1 MPLKRLRL
9 TNLGPFDEI
18 EFELDEHVNVFTGPN
33 NSGKSTAL
41 MALGEIV
48 VLPFGIPRKL
58 LRTEATEFEVQLG
71 SDGTVSKGFLPRDV
85 ENRQLIYSVL
95 RLMPSI
101 GFTSFVPAIRR
112 STDFRAK
119 VPIQSQA
126 PDNLSGWQTILQSSS
141 PLPTHGISDE
151 TAEQRSLRALLSV
164 LDSAEARDLHRR
176 TEELQA
182 KAEEGRDEGW
192 RKQVEE
198 LRREIED
205 KRKLSVELAKRLK
218 LIKADAS
225 SVSDEAVV
233 QKMVELD
240 YRAYRRDE
248 PAIRG
253 IVEKTATIASEV
265 TEGYPIRFV
274 RVEEDDDGLF
284 PQFET
289 PDGLVPLNVLS
300 QGTQSL
306 IQWLAHLLI
315 GMAEYYDYPEDLAK
329 RHGVLIIDEIDAHL
343 HPSWQR
349 RIIPALTDHF
359 PNLQIFCSTHSP
371 LMLAGLKAGQ
381 VQLLERADDGR
392 ITVSRNERDIVAWSA
407 DEILR
412 GFLDVPS
419 PTDLETARS
428 IERLQELRRIYRPTE
443 EQARELECLRET
455 VRSDLMDGPL
465 ARDLEKLQSILN
477 ETKSRYDPTPS
488 SE

>member
-58 LRTEATEFEVQLG
+58 LRTEAAEFTVELG
-71 SDGTVSKGFLPRDV
+71 PRGRAFSGVLPRDL
-85 ENRQLIYSVL
+85 ENRQLVYSVL
-95 RLMPSI
+95 RLMPTI
-101 GFTSFVPAIRR
+101 GFSSFVPAMRR

-119 VPIQSQA
+119 VPIQSQT
-126 PDNLSGWQTILQSSS
+126 PDNLPGLQPIFQSSS
-141 PLPTHGISDE
+141 PLLTYGASDE
-151 TAEQRSLRALLSV
+151 TAEQRSLRVLLSV
-164 LDSAEARDLHRR
+164 LDSEEARNLHRR
-176 TEELQA
+176 TEELQT
-182 KAEEGRDEGW
+182 KVEEVRDEGW

-198 LRREIED
+198 LRREMED
-205 KRKLSVELAKRLK
+205 QSKLSVELAKRLK

-248 PAIRG
+248 PSIRG

-274 RVEEDDDGLF
+274 RVDEDDDGLF

-306 IQWLAHLLI
+306 IQWLARLLI
-315 GMAEYYDYPEDLAK
+315 DMAEYYDYPEDIEQ
-329 RHGVLIIDEIDAHL
+329 RPGTLIIDEIDAHL

-349 RIIPALTDHF
+349 RIIPTLTSHF

-371 LMLAGLKAGQ
+371 LMLAGLEAGQ
-381 VQLLERADDGR
+381 VQLLDRGEDGR
-392 ITVSRNERDIVAWSA
+392 VTVSRNERDIVAWSA

-412 GFLDVPS
+412 SFLDVPN
-419 PTDLETARS
+419 PTDLETAND
-428 IERLQELRRIYRPTE
+428 IERLQQLRRIHRPTE
-443 EQARELECLRET
+443 EQTKELERLKET
-455 VRSDLMDGPL
+455 VRSDMIGGPL
-465 ARDLEKLQSILN
+465 ARDLEELRAVLS
-477 ETKSRYDPTPS
+477 EAKSKYDPAPS